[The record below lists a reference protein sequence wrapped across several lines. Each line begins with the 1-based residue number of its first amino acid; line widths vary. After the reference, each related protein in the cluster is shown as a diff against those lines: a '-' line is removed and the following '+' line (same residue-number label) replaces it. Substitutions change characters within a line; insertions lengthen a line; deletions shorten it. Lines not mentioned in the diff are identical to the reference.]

1 MTAWAAIWAVLASHM
16 PVSRADLIAGWD
28 FQTTTTGGTAVA
40 AAPATPKS
48 YVANFGAG
56 TMFLN
61 GTEGSSN
68 WFVPATGS
76 TNTELTAFGGTT
88 VNAGPGFSTSTTNG
102 ALAVLGGA
110 GNAANGKSAVFKFNM
125 TGFQDLVVT
134 YATQRTSTGF
144 STHAWDYSTDG
155 STWSAVQTVTGAA
168 IPTAFGTVTLP
179 TVTALNNLPN
189 VYLRATFTGATAS
202 SGNNRLDNFQFNA
215 GTFVPVG
222 TTYTWTGTGAGG
234 TWTNGQQGSF
244 NTAYADSATAASVFA
259 GVGEAVTVA
268 PAGVQTGSVTFQS
281 NGYVFTGGNV
291 TLGQG
296 TVTTDAGVTAS
307 MLAVVAGTA
316 GIVKAGTGTLL
327 LDAANTFT
335 GNVNVSAGTL
345 EINSD
350 SDLGAT
356 TNDLIVSGTL
366 KTPVSI
372 SLDAARDVSGVG
384 TLDIASGTTL
394 TVNGAANMTA
404 LTLANAGTLSLQGST
419 RTVGILTINAPVQLQ
434 AVGPISTTGLT
445 APGLTTGAVTI
456 APALTFTGTGDRTTN
471 VPGTGLLTLQGDV
484 SGLGTGRI
492 AKTGSGTLVVS
503 GTLADGGLRVGS
515 TGSTPVD
522 GGSLIV
528 AQTASLGTGAL
539 QLNFGTFSTTASGG
553 ISSAVGLSVGG
564 RTGAAAVIS
573 GSQPITFSG
582 QSSFFRGT
590 GTSGE
595 LRLNVNNTTTLSGGF
610 AATSGSG
617 TATGITIGGAGTLIL
632 GGDGAALVDTITTAD
647 TVRLTLGPT
656 AVLGGGVTVG
666 GTNVLTGSGRVAGPI
681 AGAGSVQPGA
691 SPGILTAGS
700 INPAAGTDFVL
711 EFAGAVPD
719 YTAVAASTNDVVRLT
734 GPTPFATAMTSVNT
748 LDLFL
753 GVTSI
758 AGGDSFQGGFFTDT
772 AADFAA
778 SVTGATVNY
787 YVLGNGSGTDATLA
801 GQGYYSFANWKTAT
815 GAEANLSL
823 SLSTA
828 ASTANFAAGSVNGQA
843 MVVTAVPEPSV
854 TVFGL
859 LAAGLLAARAVHRRR
874 LLAAAG

>member
-1 MTAWAAIWAVLASHM
+1 M
-16 PVSRADLIAGWD
+16 IAGWD

-48 YVANFGAG
+48 YVANFGTG

-61 GTEGSSN
+61 GAEGSSN

-144 STHAWDYSTDG
+144 TTHAWDYSTDG
-155 STWSAVQTVTGAA
+155 TTWSAVQTVTGAT

-259 GVGEAVTVA
+259 GVGEAVTID
-268 PAGVQTGSVTFQS
+268 PAGVQTGSITFQS

-296 TVTTDAGVTAS
+296 TVTTDSGVTAS

-327 LDAANTFT
+327 LDAANAFT

-356 TNDLIVSGTL
+356 ANDLIVSGTL
-366 KTPVSI
+366 RTPASI
-372 SLDAARDVSGVG
+372 SLDAGRDISGIG

-419 RTVGILTINAPVQLQ
+419 RTVGSLTINAPTQLQ
-434 AVGPISTTGLT
+434 AVGAISATGVT
-445 APGLTTGAVTI
+445 APGLTAGAVTI

-471 VPGTGLLTLQGDV
+471 VPGTGTLTLQGAV

-522 GGSLIV
+522 GGSVIV
-528 AQTASLGTGAL
+528 AQAGSLGTNAL

-553 ISSAVGLSVGG
+553 ISSTVGLSVGG
-564 RTGAAAVIS
+564 RTGAAAVIG
-573 GSQPITFSG
+573 GSEPITLSG

-617 TATGITIGGAGTLIL
+617 TATGITVGGTGTLVL
-632 GGDGAALVDTITTAD
+632 GGDGAALIDTITTAD
-647 TVRLTLGPT
+647 TLRLTLGTT

-666 GTNVLTGSGRVAGPI
+666 ATNVLTGSGRLAG
-681 AGAGSVQPGA
+681 ALGGAGSVQPGA

-711 EFAGAVPD
+711 EFTGALPD
-719 YTAVAASTNDVVRLT
+719 YTAAAASTNDVVRVT
-734 GPTPFATAMTSVNT
+734 GVTPFAASMTSSNT
-748 LDLFL
+748 LDMFL
-753 GVTSI
+753 GVTSLAI
-758 AGGDSFQGGFFTDT
+758 GNSFEGGFFTDT
-772 AADFAA
+772 ATDFAA
-778 SVTGATVNY
+778 AISDATVNY
-787 YVLGNGSGTDATLA
+787 FVLGNGAGTDATLG
-801 GQGYYSFANWKTAT
+801 GQGYYSFANWKSSSGADPALALSLATIARTAT
-815 GAEANLSL
+815 
-823 SLSTA
+823 
-828 ASTANFAAGSVNGQA
+828 FATTPVNGQA
-843 MVVTAVPEPSV
+843 MVVSAVPEPSV
-854 TVFGL
+854 
-859 LAAGLLAARAVHRRR
+859 AV
-874 LLAAAG
+874 LGLAAAGLVVAGLVRRRRTPESGTEAS